1 MTRYLMEA
9 DLNIEKENDFMDLLF
24 MLAAM
29 IVICV
34 TIVKIVEKIEKK

>member
-1 MTRYLMEA
+1 
-9 DLNIEKENDFMDLLF
+9 

-34 TIVKIVEKIEKK
+34 TIVKVVERIEKK

>member
-1 MTRYLMEA
+1 MIFNGGEFKYRKGEY
-9 DLNIEKENDFMDLLF
+9 FMDLLF

>member
-1 MTRYLMEA
+1 MEA
-9 DLNIEKENDFMDLLF
+9 NLNIEKENDFMDLLF

-34 TIVKIVEKIEKK
+34 AIVKIVEKIEKK